1 MTAHYSTGGGSA
13 LPACHTEGAGAPVD
27 TPTLRARLIAR
38 RDALPKGS
46 AKRAALD
53 LRIRLITHDMLEACA

>member
-1 MTAHYSTGGGSA
+1 MTLA
-13 LPACHTEGAGAPVD
+13 EQRD
-27 TPTLRARLIAR
+27 RLIER

-53 LRIRLITHDMLEACA
+53 LRIRLITHDMLTRFAE